1 MQYESLIFD
10 IDGTLWDSTAL
21 VAEGYNVQL
30 RREGLDHLCVT
41 RDDLLK
47 LFGRTMSAIAD
58 AMFAEIP
65 APQRYQLM
73 DRCIDSEQEYLW
85 ANPCDVFYPGVR
97 ETLEVLAKKYRLFIV
112 TNAQKGYP
120 DVCMEKMGAA
130 HLFSGHLTFGDTGLE
145 KSETIKLLLQR
156 HHIENAVYIGDT
168 QGDYQ
173 AATAAGLPFIWAT
186 YGFGTPDD
194 YVAKVDAFDQ
204 LLEIFEI

>member
-30 RREGLDHLCVT
+30 RKEGLDHLCVT

-47 LFGRTMSAIAD
+47 LFGRTMAAIAD
-58 AMFAEIP
+58 AMFETIP
-65 APQRYQLM
+65 APERYALM

-85 ANPCDVFYPGVR
+85 ANECDVYYPGVK
-97 ETLEVLAKKYRLFIV
+97 ETLEILAKKYRLFIV

-120 DVCMEKMGAA
+120 EVCMEKLGVS
-130 HLFSGHLTFGDTGLE
+130 HLFSGHLTYGDTLLE
-145 KSETIKLLLQR
+145 KSETIKLLMQR
-156 HHIENAVYIGDT
+156 HGIENAVYIGDT

-173 AATAAGLPFIWAT
+173 AATSAKLAFIWVS
-186 YGFGTPDD
+186 YGFGVPES
-194 YVAKVDAFDQ
+194 YS
-204 LLEIFEI
+204 

>member
-30 RREGLDHLCVT
+30 RKEGLAHLCVT

-47 LFGRTMSAIAD
+47 LFGRTMAAIAD
-58 AMFAEIP
+58 AMFETIP
-65 APQRYQLM
+65 APERYALM

-85 ANPCDVFYPGVR
+85 ANQCDVYYPGVK
-97 ETLEVLAKKYRLFIV
+97 ETLEALAKKYRLFIV

-120 DVCMEKMGAA
+120 EVCMEKLGVS
-130 HLFSGHLTFGDTGLE
+130 HLFSGHLTYGDTLLE
-145 KSETIKLLLQR
+145 KSETIKLLMQR
-156 HHIENAVYIGDT
+156 HGIENAVYIGDT

-186 YGFGTPDD
+186 YGFGVPESHI
-194 YVAKVDAFDQ
+194 AKVDHFPQ
-204 LLEIFEI
+204 LLEIL